1 MTKISRV
8 LEKKLKTQWLPIIL
22 RAKFHSMVHNYHWL
36 IHTPI
41 LFLIVL
47 PFLTFF
53 QPQCPF
59 GGSSNMTRNS
69 HFTIITLTFYLFQIP
84 TWLILT
90 SLRTLLMGLLF
101 RETFANHYLCNSI
114 PTILYHPI
122 YLCLS
127 LSLHLSLP
135 AIKIYIH
142 SILGYF
148 SPPC

>member
-8 LEKKLKTQWLPIIL
+8 LEKKIKNSMASHHPQSKIP
-22 RAKFHSMVHNYHWL
+22 FHG
-36 IHTPI
+36 
-41 LFLIVL
+41 
-47 PFLTFF
+47 
-53 QPQCPF
+53 PQLSLADTHSNF
-59 GGSSNMTRNS
+59 VSYRSSLS
-69 HFTIITLTFYLFQIP
+69 HFLSTTMSFWGFLKHDKKLSFHNHHPYFFLFQIP

-101 RETFANHYLCNSI
+101 RETFANHSLWNSI
-114 PTILYHPI
+114 PIILYHPI

-142 SILGYF
+142 LIWGYF
-148 SPPC
+148 